1 MEEELVQMKD
11 SEKQHLLSSPLGKTQ
26 SRGLTVPGLDFTYG
40 ISNRPCSDGGVAEAL
55 SSWKVQ
61 PMYEESAQSLDFV
74 SLNREAVMAGL
85 VTSKELRQYRVQ
97 RATEQIQ
104 APRHCQGRTPQR
116 PAPVP
121 DITFG
126 VRSREPSPIS
136 GLLSHEDGRRWLD
149 AELRRERLTQEQTVR
164 ETPKPQHSQCV
175 CVCEVKPGPV
185 VETRTSLLRRG
196 RSVPAS
202 TTPRQSRFTQVAP
215 ALDTFQDQEARLRAR
230 SSRGPQG
237 VGTDALD

>member
-1 MEEELVQMKD
+1 MSSPRLGVVRKTMLTNP
-11 SEKQHLLSSPLGKTQ
+11 LLIKSPLGKTK
-26 SRGLTVPGLDFTYG
+26 SRGLTVPGPDFTYG
-40 ISNRPCSDGGVAEAL
+40 ISNRPCSDRGVAEAL

-61 PMYEESAQSLDFV
+61 PTHEESAQSVDFV

-85 VTSKELRQYRVQ
+85 VTSKEMRQYRVQ
-97 RATEQIQ
+97 KATEQIQ
-104 APRHCQGRTPQR
+104 APRHRPGRTPQH

-126 VRSREPSPIS
+126 VRSRKPSPIS
-136 GLLSHEDGRRWLD
+136 GLLSHEYGRRWLD
-149 AELRRERLTQEQTVR
+149 AKLRRERLTQEQ
-164 ETPKPQHSQCV
+164 K
-175 CVCEVKPGPV
+175 VKPGPV

-215 ALDTFQDQEARLRAR
+215 ALDTFRDQEARWRALRAR
-230 SSRGPQG
+230 PSRGPQG